1 MAYWPFAGNALVV
14 DRICDDICDVPKPSS
29 AMDLVVQYPMGN
41 GCADSR
47 FGLPFAAPLASK
59 AATASTASAVTT
71 AVRNLLLTHL
81 PNPVLLQRCLP
92 RVLPRLSV
100 APAFAAAES
109 AAAAAHLRP
118 LLCDGFESLD
128 LQVQPILLVQGLPG
142 LPNPSDSAAFSIS
155 DSAAFSIS
163 ATAVPSAAPVASL
176 PAAPATTAP
185 GTSICMYH
193 PLMSRCGATRRR
205 RRDEK

>member
-1 MAYWPFAGNALVV
+1 VAYWPFAGNALVV

-29 AMDLVVQYPMGN
+29 AMDLVVQYPMGD
-41 GCADSR
+41 GRADSR

-109 AAAAAHLRP
+109 AAAAAH
-118 LLCDGFESLD
+118 CTVIESLWF
-128 LQVQPILLVQGLPG
+128 VVAGLPG
-142 LPNPSDSAAFSIS
+142 WPGSPLGITDRRAASPNPAGDSACMEILY
-155 DSAAFSIS
+155 
-163 ATAVPSAAPVASL
+163 AVPFVRPVINCDV
-176 PAAPATTAP
+176 P
-185 GTSICMYH
+185 SI
-193 PLMSRCGATRRR
+193 
-205 RRDEK
+205 